1 MCRFFSE
8 NSCVCGVVCVW
19 YLCVC
24 VCSPRSYFM
33 YHTGVSVAPGD
44 SQSVL
49 ALQYM
54 KKKKFKKILIFKK
67 LPPELGTVFVARP
80 SCGTARLEYIICVC
94 VWLDA
99 SMLTLL

>member
-8 NSCVCGVVCVW
+8 NSCVCVVW
-19 YLCVC
+19 YVCVC

-54 KKKKFKKILIFKK
+54 EKRKSLKKILIFKK
-67 LPPELGTVFVARP
+67 LPHELGTVFVARP

-94 VWLDA
+94 ACVWLDA